1 MAERESATADIQ
13 GLIPRTA
20 SGPDVSLEELQL
32 AVRNHSLPLEAL
44 RYDVTP
50 VGMHYLL
57 IHWDIPQ
64 VDVRSWRLEVGGSVQ
79 KRQTLALDDLKKM
92 PRVSAQVTL

>member
-1 MAERESATADIQ
+1 M
-13 GLIPRTA
+13 
-20 SGPDVSLEELQL
+20 
-32 AVRNHSLPLEAL
+32 PLEAL

-64 VDVRSWRLEVGGSVQ
+64 VSAGSWRLEVGGSVQ

-92 PRVSAQVTL
+92 PRVSLDVRTVAVDHTHLISEDSIANP